1 MGPAQILGMYVI
13 SSGKEGRLL
22 DAETIGAL
30 FNGIVQFFILRGKIQ
45 SFISIFLMEGYNM
58 SRPVDPQGGE
68 IGCFLILVYRFS
80 NPSF

>member
-45 SFISIFLMEGYNM
+45 SFIL
-58 SRPVDPQGGE
+58 
-68 IGCFLILVYRFS
+68 RFKVKA
-80 NPSF
+80 PKR